1 MNENCLIWSFE
12 HGGWW
17 RPGALGYTEGFA
29 DFEQAARYTR
39 EQADEIVG
47 RANFVGINEAVV
59 PLGAHTLDGERARQR
74 GDL

>member
-1 MNENCLIWSFE
+1 MNESYLIWSFE
-12 HGGWW
+12 HRGWW
-17 RPGALGYTEGFA
+17 LPGALGYTKGFA
-29 DFEQAARYTR
+29 DFEQAGRYTR

>member
-29 DFEQAARYTR
+29 DFEQAARYTL
-39 EQADEIVG
+39 EQAQAIC
-47 RANFVGINEAVV
+47 ANANLVGINEAIV
-59 PLGAHTLDGERARQR
+59 PLDEHTLDGERARRKR
-74 GDL
+74 GD